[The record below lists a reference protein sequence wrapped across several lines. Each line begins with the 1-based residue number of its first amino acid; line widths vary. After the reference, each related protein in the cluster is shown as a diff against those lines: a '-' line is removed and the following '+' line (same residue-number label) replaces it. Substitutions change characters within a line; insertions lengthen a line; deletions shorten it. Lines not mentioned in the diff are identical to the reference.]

1 MLQRMLQSVAVATLI
16 ATSASAAWS
25 QQDIRWGTPPVGTA
39 GHKAGV
45 ALANLLNKEMPQYR
59 ISVLPTAGAI
69 ATVKGYATKELDG
82 FYGSDVAFR
91 ELANDTDRFKGFKA
105 RVQRMP
111 IQSFW
116 SNTIET
122 GLAIHVRNKD
132 KIKSWADLNG
142 KRIFTGPLPF
152 DTRAQTERTLAAAG
166 VKFTYVQVDLATVGS
181 QLESG
186 ALDAMSIYTAS
197 ESAPPP
203 WLAEASLAADWAA
216 LNPSAAE
223 LVEMKKKGLA
233 VTEVKPK
240 VFNRDTHTDTV
251 VEMPFYYGFD
261 VGLEVP
267 EADVYKMLTIIEKN
281 GADLAKIDP
290 TFSQVGDP
298 KKMAEFQKRG
308 VESSW
313 DLVPIHPGL
322 AKWMREKGVWD
333 VKWDSKVAKM

>member
-1 MLQRMLQSVAVATLI
+1 MLQRVLQSIAVAALI
-16 ATSASAAWS
+16 ATSTSAAWS

-111 IQSFW
+111 VQSFW

-122 GLAIHVRNKD
+122 GLAVHVRNKD

-152 DTRAQTERTLAAAG
+152 DTRAQTERTLAAIG

-186 ALDAMSIYTAS
+186 ALDAMSIYTGS
-197 ESAPPP
+197 ESSPPP
-203 WLAEASLAADWAA
+203 WLAEASLAADWSA
-216 LNPSAAE
+216 LNPSAQEIAE
-223 LVEMKKKGLA
+223 LKKKNIA
-233 VTEVKPK
+233 FVEVNPK
-240 VFNRDTHTDTV
+240 AFNRNVHADKV
-251 VEMPFYYGFD
+251 VEFPFFYGFNL
-261 VGLEVP
+261 GLEIP
-267 EADVYKMLTIIEKN
+267 EADVYQLLNI
-281 GADLAKIDP
+281 
-290 TFSQVGDP
+290 V
-298 KKMAEFQKRG
+298 
-308 VESSW
+308 
-313 DLVPIHPGL
+313 
-322 AKWMREKGVWD
+322 
-333 VKWDSKVAKM
+333 